1 MTEAHN
7 RLGRVSVL
15 HAVSVGSPGDRRF
28 HILAESSYGDRA
40 ILWMEK
46 EQLFNLAMALK
57 RIIAIVSQQAEE
69 GNAESAP
76 AEPVTSVDGPL
87 DLQVGRL
94 DVGYD
99 EGLSLYLIATYGR
112 EDDDDSMASVSLMA
126 TRSDADAF
134 ADQAFSVCAS
144 GRPLCPLCGVPID
157 AGEQHICPKH
167 NGHGTLGETT
177 TQA

>member
-1 MTEAHN
+1 MNEAHN
-7 RLGRVSVL
+7 EMGRIARLKADAVGEPGERYFRLIADSLEGRSV
-15 HAVSVGSPGDRRF
+15 VM
-28 HILAESSYGDRA
+28 
-40 ILWMEK
+40 WMEK